1 MAKVKIISD
10 PYKREISYWVFNE
23 QTNGWDNINDCD
35 KDSKLREKNDERFF
49 LPIKGNIFGGAHV
62 EFVQTVV
69 SIIRFSV
76 PAVN

>member
-35 KDSKLREKNDERFF
+35 KDSF
-49 LPIKGNIFGGAHV
+49 L
-62 EFVQTVV
+62 
-69 SIIRFSV
+69 
-76 PAVN
+76 